1 MSLKFFLASI
11 TLLLF
16 SFPGWSASVKTVKGS
31 RVLVQLEGASSA
43 AGEEYFLIDPG
54 TAKRRAII
62 RIRQVKGDQAIA
74 EVIKGQAQ
82 SGFTLQAKARS
93 NERSS
98 ARAGGRGDSSGLS
111 GAASDVLIPNSGKF
125 PLIAKNSYG
134 VLGSYL
140 SHSMNVKFVASP
152 GRTASSSL
160 SGSGI
165 GVGGFYDHSLTD
177 KLMGR
182 AQASYEQFNA
192 QGSTPLA
199 DCDGST
205 TCDVKINY
213 LSMYG
218 LAKYNLTSSK
228 YRMWVGG
235 GVGFLLAMSKSST
248 VLNASEIS
256 TNQVFTAAFGT
267 DIYWSSKNYIPVSI
281 EYNLF
286 PASSTVSASSM
297 VLRAGWAW
305 NL

>member
-1 MSLKFFLASI
+1 VSLKFFF
-11 TLLLF
+11 TGFLLLILTLP
-16 SFPGWSASVKTVKGS
+16 SWAATVKAVKGS
-31 RVLVQLEGASSA
+31 RVLVQLEGASSST
-43 AGEEYFLIDPG
+43 GEEYFLIDPS
-54 TAKRRAII
+54 TTKRRAII
-62 RIRQVKGDQAIA
+62 RIRQIKGDQAIA
-74 EVIKGQAQ
+74 EVLKGTAQ

-93 NERSS
+93 NVKGSS
-98 ARAGGRGDSSGLS
+98 PRTRKADPTFANPVEDTI
-111 GAASDVLIPNSGKF
+111 VTNSGRF
-125 PLIAKNSYG
+125 PLVAKNSYG

-140 SHSMNVKFVASP
+140 SHSMNAKFIASP

-160 SGSGI
+160 SGSGF
-165 GVGGFYDHSLTD
+165 GVGGFYDHTLTD

-182 AQASYEQFNA
+182 AHASYEQFNA

-213 LSMYG
+213 LSVYG
-218 LAKYNLTSSK
+218 LAKYQLTSSK
-228 YRMWVGG
+228 YRMWAGG

-267 DIYWSSKNYIPVSI
+267 DIYYSSKNYIPVSL

-286 PASSTVSASSM
+286 PASSTVSASSV